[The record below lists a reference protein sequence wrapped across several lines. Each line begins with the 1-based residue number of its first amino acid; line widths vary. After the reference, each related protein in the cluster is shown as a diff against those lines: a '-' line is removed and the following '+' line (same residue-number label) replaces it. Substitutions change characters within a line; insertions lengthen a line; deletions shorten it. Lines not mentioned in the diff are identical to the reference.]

1 MSSQN
6 NNNNYATTSTYLN
19 PYITRKLN
27 NMDKAKI
34 MKAERDD
41 WTRTYHKILK
51 GLKEMI
57 DMQKQIKE
65 ILKIIAEMNI
75 TIMKMEDLILTAS
88 INNQT
93 MNATHIAEVS
103 EDL

>member
-75 TIMKMEDLILTAS
+75 TIMKMEDLILIAS

-93 MNATHIAEVS
+93 INATHIAEVS

>member
-6 NNNNYATTSTYLN
+6 NNNNYATTPTYLN

-41 WTRTYHKILK
+41 WTRIYHKILK

-57 DMQKQIKE
+57 DIQKQIKE

-93 MNATHIAEVS
+93 INATHIAEVS